1 MSVKCLFRMQ
11 HIMCRDHKLGLWKH
25 ALKYPMGKIACDK
38 ARQIWKKMEIRNLF
52 WKDVVVWPGRL
63 VKLWRVTISVP
74 ACSLPCLIS
83 DDYLTNRFLSRF
95 GEWWLW
101 VVSLPMK
108 VWGCSRQ
115 TFSRPSNCW
124 PLNWVF
130 GFLHF
135 VCASCQ
141 LVTTLD
147 VFFGSTLVVFIF
159 V

>member
-1 MSVKCLFRMQ
+1 MSLSNVTHHGLRSQIGALETCAQISYGK
-11 HIMCRDHKLGLWKH
+11 DHLWQSSSN
-25 ALKYPMGKIACDK
+25 LE
-38 ARQIWKKMEIRNLF
+38 KMDIRNLF

-74 ACSLPCLIS
+74 VCSLPCLIS

-101 VVSLPMK
+101 VVSLPRK